1 MNKSEILENIRDQI
15 GEQNLFD
22 GNSFR
27 RGQCSVNLAGVSED
41 NRVVVDLDK
50 VFPGGQ
56 QEENQCECVIFYF
69 DTTANFVVVPMEL
82 KGGRNAEAAK
92 AVRQLKGGAAF
103 ASTYIPSGF
112 KTICRP
118 ILFHSGINKT
128 EVTQLKKPQ
137 SKVSFGGKSFEIKT
151 ARCGNKLADVL
162 PRIY

>member
-1 MNKSEILENIRDQI
+1 MNRSEILENIRDQI

-56 QEENQCECVIFYF
+56 EEENQCECVIFYF

-82 KGGRNAEAAK
+82 KGGRNAEAVK
-92 AVRQLKGGAAF
+92 SSKTVKRVELPLPLPTYRVVLKLSAVRFFFTVELTKLK
-103 ASTYIPSGF
+103 S
-112 KTICRP
+112 
-118 ILFHSGINKT
+118 HSLKSLSRKCLSVENHLRLRLRAV
-128 EVTQLKKPQ
+128 VT
-137 SKVSFGGKSFEIKT
+137 S
-151 ARCGNKLADVL
+151 
-162 PRIY
+162 